1 MDNGA
6 DNLFR
11 RLPATVALAASCYRP
26 EQLAAAQKPEV
37 IFSGKSNVGKSSMIN
52 RLCGRKG
59 IARVSSSPGK
69 TASVNF
75 YDCGPFCLVD
85 LPGYGYAKVSRQE
98 KLNWSALVD
107 AFFGG
112 ERRTALLVQLID
124 ARHPPSE
131 GDRQMLRYIAALS
144 IPFVIALTKSD
155 KLRPAEFS
163 ARKAEVSR
171 ELGEY
176 GAPYLFLSSQT
187 GMGYEELK
195 ERIAEKVTAALPPPG
210 VDEP

>member
-1 MDNGA
+1 MVSTTDA
-6 DNLFR
+6 LFR
-11 RLPATVALAASCYRP
+11 RLPAAVALSASCYRP

-59 IARVSSSPGK
+59 IARVSSAPGK

-98 KLNWSALVD
+98 KENWSELVD
-107 AFFGG
+107 AFFGS
-112 ERRTALLVQLID
+112 ERQVVLLVQLID

-131 GDRQMLRYIAALS
+131 GDRQMLEYVSALS
-144 IPFVIALTKSD
+144 VPFVIALTKSD
-155 KLRPAEFS
+155 KLRPTEFA
-163 ARKAEVSR
+163 ARKEAVK
-171 ELGEY
+171 GEIGGY
-176 GAPYLFLSSQT
+176 GAPYWFLSSQT
-187 GMGYEELK
+187 GAGYEEL
-195 ERIAEKVTAALPPPG
+195 RAAIAEKVTAALPDQREAAP
-210 VDEP
+210 